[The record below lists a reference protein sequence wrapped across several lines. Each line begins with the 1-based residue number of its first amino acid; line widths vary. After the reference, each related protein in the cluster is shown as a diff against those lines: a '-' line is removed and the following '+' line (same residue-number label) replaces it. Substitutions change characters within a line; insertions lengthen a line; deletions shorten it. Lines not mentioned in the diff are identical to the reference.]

1 MNYFN
6 YFSEI
11 EEAFI
16 RRRGK
21 SLLLSPLDWTLIE
34 SWQKRGIPEHIVIR
48 SIEKIF
54 DDIAKDPKRNPSVK
68 SIAYC
73 ADEVERQYRD
83 WTASQTGAASDET
96 GEDGQNE
103 DAKEEIVRHLVTL
116 TAALNEAKTNT
127 GGPLKIAVHDALA
140 ALEKLRSKIET
151 ASEFNSELNSE
162 KIEQELTVLE
172 SAVDKALLENADKNE
187 IEEARKSVEE
197 HLGQY
202 AGKMQQDVYEKTFE
216 LMLIKKLR
224 AKAGIPAFSL
234 FYL

>member
-1 MNYFN
+1 LNYFN

-21 SLLLSPLDWTLIE
+21 ALMVSPKDWTIIE
-34 SWQKRGIPEHIVIR
+34 DWQKRGIPQHIVIR

-54 DDIAKDPKRNPSVK
+54 DDIAKDPARNPSVK

-73 ADEVERQYRD
+73 SDEVERQYRD
-83 WTASQTGAASDET
+83 WQASQAGAHSESDEDAHDESGKEGIAEHLT
-96 GEDGQNE
+96 GL
-103 DAKEEIVRHLVTL
+103 IT
-116 TAALNEAKTNT
+116 ALNDSLKTVQETLRPALSEAIK
-127 GGPLKIAVHDALA
+127 G
-140 ALEKLRSKIET
+140 LEKLNSK
-151 ASEFNSELNSE
+151 SEFNSE
-162 KIEQELTVLE
+162 KIEQELTILE
-172 SAVDKALLENADKNE
+172 SAVDKALLENADASE
-187 IEEARKSVEE
+187 LSEAQKSVED

-202 AGKMQQDVYEKTFE
+202 AGKMQQDVYDKTFE
-216 LMLIKKLR
+216 LMLMKKLR

>member
-11 EEAFI
+11 EDTFI

-34 SWQKRGIPEHIVIR
+34 SWQKRGIPQHIVIR
-48 SIEKIF
+48 SVEKIF
-54 DDIAKDPKRNPSVK
+54 DDIAKDPKRNPSIK

-73 ADEVERQYRD
+73 SDEVERQYRD
-83 WTASQTGAASDET
+83 WQASQAGAASDDCNQE
-96 GEDGQNE
+96 ERDE
-103 DAKEEIVRHLVTL
+103 DAKDEILRHLSVL
-116 TAALNEAKTNT
+116 ITAFDDLLKTIPE
-127 GGPLKIAVHDALA
+127 PLKPALSDALKG
-140 ALEKLRSKIET
+140 LEKLSSKAKS
-151 ASEFNSELNSE
+151 ASDLNGE
-162 KIEQELTVLE
+162 KIEQELTVIE
-172 SAVDKALLENADKNE
+172 SAVDRALLENAGE
-187 IEEARKSVEE
+187 GELEEARKSVEE

-202 AGKMQQDVYEKTFE
+202 AGKMQRDVYEKTFE

-224 AKAGIPAFSL
+224 TKAGIPAFSL

>member
-1 MNYFN
+1 LNYFN

-11 EEAFI
+11 EETFI

-34 SWQKRGIPEHIVIR
+34 SWQKRGIPQHIVIR
-48 SIEKIF
+48 SVEKIF

-73 ADEVERQYRD
+73 ADEVERQYRNWLSSQAGSEKGREED
-83 WTASQTGAASDET
+83 DGASADNS
-96 GEDGQNE
+96 
-103 DAKEEIVRHLVTL
+103 EIISHLTNLIEGVR
-116 TAALNEAKTNT
+116 
-127 GGPLKIAVHDALA
+127 G
-140 ALEKLRSKIET
+140 ALENADKNLQTVLSEVLKDLTGLKERFDSSSPPDAET
-151 ASEFNSELNSE
+151 VEN
-162 KIEQELTVLE
+162 ELTRLE
-172 SAVDKALLENADKNE
+172 TLVDKALLESAGE
-187 IEEARKSVEE
+187 KSLNDAQKAVEE

-216 LMLIKKLR
+216 LMVIKKLR
-224 AKAGIPAFSL
+224 EKAGVPAFSL

>member
-83 WTASQTGAASDET
+83 WTASQTGATPDEI

-116 TAALNEAKTNT
+116 TAALNESKTNI
-127 GGPLKIAVHDALA
+127 GGPLKTAVHDALA
-140 ALEKLRSKIET
+140 ALEKFRSKIET
-151 ASEFNSELNSE
+151 AAEFNNKLNSE

-202 AGKMQQDVYEKTFE
+202 AGKMQRDVYEKTFE